1 MNIFESYRGIEFRR
15 IAHQVM
21 VFDWKD
27 FDDWTERYNERTN
40 PEAIAAFSS
49 VILFYGGIGVLVRRR
64 ARELM
69 STSIKGFWGRYE
81 PIIKG
86 DREFFKN
93 PKMWGD
99 IENLYKMIIEIDEN
113 PESIQIMRNYFQQLS
128 QNNS

>member
-1 MNIFESYRGIEFRR
+1 
-15 IAHQVM
+15 V
-21 VFDWKD
+21 D
-27 FDDWTERYNERTN
+27 
-40 PEAIAAFSS
+40 
-49 VILFYGGIGVLVRRR
+49 IGLVY
-64 ARELM
+64 ELM
-69 STSIKGFWGRYE
+69 STSIKGFWCRYE

-128 QNNS
+128 QTNS

>member
-1 MNIFESYRGIEFRR
+1 
-15 IAHQVM
+15 M

-49 VILFYGGIGVLVRRR
+49 VILFYGGIGVLVRRGLVDIGLVY
-64 ARELM
+64 ELM
-69 STSIKGFWGRYE
+69 ATSIKGFWGRYE

-93 PKMWGD
+93 PQMWGD
-99 IENLYKMIIEIDEN
+99 IENLYKMIIKIDEN

-128 QNNS
+128 QTVIPSSHTLFFTST